1 MKKILFLITLTVA
14 IVTLSFANYKAKA
27 SIAFDDRK
35 IEELGGS
42 YQVTSRTNNDELDY
56 GIRYIR
62 DVATS
67 SSKNLI
73 GGTGSIDPQVVNV
86 LEVPTSGI
94 LRMVN
99 WSYSSSSSWSKQT
112 IRKMAIDFEKNNPG
126 WIVLAGINGDFF
138 DINGKNK
145 ALPYQ
150 TNGACVNNG
159 DVVRPIRNEN
169 QIGFTNNGTKN
180 SLIGNKNFETTDY
193 HVLAIYDNDDN
204 IIKTF
209 NVDKLNT
216 APTGD
221 EISIYYFYRDG
232 SGEEA
237 VNVSIKTP
245 ANNSYIV
252 EEAERCYAMSDTRL
266 FGKGKITSKNVE
278 KDLVLGEF
286 AVVTSNKEVQSY
298 LDCDV
303 KIRVQQDII
312 GDYKDCENVTGGG
325 ATLIENGVCIN
336 NENNNSS
343 YRHPR
348 TVIGKKADGTIV
360 LATVDGRQQ
369 AQGMYGMTYE
379 ELSCMM
385 SYYGCTDAYNLDGGG
400 STTMLIRNDQDDFDV
415 VNSPSDGS
423 ERSDSNAVLVVV
435 PSMKL
440 NIEEVTDTTAS
451 FSHFNKAKGI
461 TVSNVIAKI
470 NDKDGKTVQ
479 QKEIKDG
486 SLNLEG
492 LSPNMDYTLV
502 YEYDLKYK
510 DYNLHNTKSLT
521 FSTGSLRPTL
531 TDYYYTIEGDNY
543 VFNFTLSDPSSILIQ
558 AYLSCG
564 KLPNFIRGNVGA
576 IVVPKDKITK
586 DVFTIVLEYNVG
598 AYPSSSSR
606 DVYTIEELKVE
617 EPPKEETKKKCGKKS
632 SVAIVQL
639 LAAVSLA
646 GIIIKRKEN

>member
-14 IVTLSFANYKAKA
+14 IVTLSFANHKAKA

-209 NVDKLNT
+209 N
-216 APTGD
+216 
-221 EISIYYFYRDG
+221 
-232 SGEEA
+232 
-237 VNVSIKTP
+237 
-245 ANNSYIV
+245 
-252 EEAERCYAMSDTRL
+252 
-266 FGKGKITSKNVE
+266 
-278 KDLVLGEF
+278 
-286 AVVTSNKEVQSY
+286 
-298 LDCDV
+298 
-303 KIRVQQDII
+303 
-312 GDYKDCENVTGGG
+312 
-325 ATLIENGVCIN
+325 
-336 NENNNSS
+336 
-343 YRHPR
+343 
-348 TVIGKKADGTIV
+348 
-360 LATVDGRQQ
+360 
-369 AQGMYGMTYE
+369 
-379 ELSCMM
+379 
-385 SYYGCTDAYNLDGGG
+385 
-400 STTMLIRNDQDDFDV
+400 
-415 VNSPSDGS
+415 
-423 ERSDSNAVLVVV
+423 
-435 PSMKL
+435 
-440 NIEEVTDTTAS
+440 
-451 FSHFNKAKGI
+451 
-461 TVSNVIAKI
+461 
-470 NDKDGKTVQ
+470 
-479 QKEIKDG
+479 
-486 SLNLEG
+486 
-492 LSPNMDYTLV
+492 
-502 YEYDLKYK
+502 
-510 DYNLHNTKSLT
+510 
-521 FSTGSLRPTL
+521 
-531 TDYYYTIEGDNY
+531 
-543 VFNFTLSDPSSILIQ
+543 
-558 AYLSCG
+558 
-564 KLPNFIRGNVGA
+564 FI
-576 IVVPKDKITK
+576 
-586 DVFTIVLEYNVG
+586 
-598 AYPSSSSR
+598 
-606 DVYTIEELKVE
+606 
-617 EPPKEETKKKCGKKS
+617 
-632 SVAIVQL
+632 
-639 LAAVSLA
+639 
-646 GIIIKRKEN
+646 